1 MVTPPLPPPPSQK
14 KKKISTKY
22 KRTTVI
28 LIHDRCIEE
37 KDGCFCDEISQ
48 VAKYYH
54 YLYTRIQLLS

>member
-1 MVTPPLPPPPSQK
+1 MEQITYILSKNCNPPPPPPPPKK

-37 KDGCFCDEISQ
+37 LE
-48 VAKYYH
+48 
-54 YLYTRIQLLS
+54 